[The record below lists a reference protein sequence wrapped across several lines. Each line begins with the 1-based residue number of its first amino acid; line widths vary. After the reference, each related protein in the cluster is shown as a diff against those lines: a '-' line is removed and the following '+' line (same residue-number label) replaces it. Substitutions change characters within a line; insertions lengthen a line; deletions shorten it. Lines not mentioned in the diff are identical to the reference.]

1 MAMVT
6 VEMNLNQPIKLTKAQ
21 QQELLEASMRPIV
34 IDEECPEITPEL
46 IGKRFI
52 RVDRYRKANAV

>member
-6 VEMNLNQPIKLTKAQ
+6 VEINPEQPIKLTKAQ

-52 RVDRYRKANAV
+52 RADRHREAKVV